1 MQKQIIFFIVILIF
15 FQACISQ
22 PKFSEEEKKIAMP
35 INNISYYTSSF
46 QKLNQLLTL
55 SKQPNYK
62 FQVKTI
68 ENLSSATGTMP
79 TDSRGFLR
87 TPLILHMNA
96 LQVIAY
102 EPIYNKWETKTTGF
116 IYFPKMKDV
125 MPDLV
130 INGAVTQFDK
140 GIISENDNFDIDAE
154 FGSGRGES
162 DLRFDNDRSDDLSQI
177 ALDLNIFKYQDR
189 RYISGV
195 ATQNKIEIHRK
206 RKKNRFG
213 LFLNGSGIGYSKYS
227 TLQQSKD
234 EALRILSEFSLLQ
247 LLGRLYQV
255 PYWKCV
261 TPNLKV
267 DELIMKK
274 KINRFN
280 QASKELKIKLIE
292 RTIKFYGYNITID
305 GKFSQQEINTLK
317 KIKEVYQLKNDIKLL
332 SSFYEE
338 LYLAA
343 PFFTEEIKLE
353 RKKV

>member
-1 MQKQIIFFIVILIF
+1 MQGCL
-15 FQACISQ
+15 SQ
-22 PKFSEEEKKIAMP
+22 PKFTEEEKKIAMP
-35 INNISYYTSSF
+35 VYNISYYTSGF
-46 QKLNQLLTL
+46 QKLNELL
-55 SKQPNYK
+55 SISNQPTYK

-68 ENLSSATGTMP
+68 ENLSSAVGAMP

-87 TPLILHMNA
+87 TPLILHMNN
-96 LQVIAY
+96 LQIIAY

-116 IYFPKMKDV
+116 VYFPEMKEV

-130 INGAVTQFDK
+130 INGAITQFDK
-140 GIISENDNFDIDAE
+140 GILSKNTNYDLDAE
-154 FGSGRGES
+154 FGSGRG
-162 DLRFDNDRSDDLSQI
+162 DTDFRYDNDNSDDLSQI

-189 RYISGV
+189 RYVTGV

-213 LFLNGSGIGYSKYS
+213 LFLNGSGMGYSKYT

-247 LLGRLYQV
+247 LLGRLYKV

-267 DELIMKK
+267 DELIINKK
-274 KINRFN
+274 VNRFN
-280 QASKELKIKLIE
+280 KGNNELKIKLIE
-292 RTIKFYGYNITID
+292 QTIKFYGYNIKID

-317 KIKEVYQLKNDIKLL
+317 KIKEVYQLKNEIKLL
-332 SSFYEE
+332 PSFYKE

-343 PFFTEEIKLE
+343 PFFTENIKE
-353 RKKV
+353 ETIKSTS